1 VCPANLARAGEL
13 VDIVDSP
20 DDSPGWHPRTAYVIE
35 SRPPVQSALYG
46 DSPGAAQ
53 PLASSLGS
61 AGGCELVVRY
71 ADDGTTDT
79 ISAAKEPPSAFEE
92 AALPLGLL
100 GYFGLVL
107 LPSGAPEGSSGRS
120 TWETFQRRHD
130 EIMDKHVVPPGDHSP
145 PPSGE
150 YWGATAEEDDG
161 DQAVRVTLQFG
172 RDGRMSGRGN
182 DGVDGSYKIRDGLW
196 WAKPDGMVK
205 LAWKEVY
212 DEGFTAICHGTLD
225 PATAKISARF
235 ASSRNVGGSFSLKP
249 KPSVF

>member
-1 VCPANLARAGEL
+1 M

-46 DSPGAAQ
+46 DSSGAAQ
-53 PLASSLGS
+53 PLASTLGS

-79 ISAAKEPPSAFEE
+79 ISAAKEPPSVFEE
-92 AALPLGLL
+92 AVLPLALL
-100 GYFGLVL
+100 GYVGLVA
-107 LPSGAPEGSSGRS
+107 LPSGGSSGSGGGR
-120 TWETFQRRHD
+120 TFDIFERRHD
-130 EIMDKHVVPPGDHSP
+130 EMMEKHAPPGDQPP

-150 YWGATAEEDDG
+150 YWGATEEEDEG
-161 DQAVRVTLQFG
+161 DQAVRVTLKFG
-172 RDGRMSGRGN
+172 RDGRMNGRGN
-182 DGVDGSYKIRDGLW
+182 DGVDGFYKIRDGLW
-196 WAKPDGMVK
+196 WAESDGTVRV
-205 LAWKEVY
+205 AWKEVY

-225 PATAKISARF
+225 PATAKITASF
-235 ASSRNVGGSFSLKP
+235 ASSRNVGGFFSLKP